1 MVCGE
6 KVYLL
11 ETVVNSL
18 VKKIWLEIGISTGL
32 MFLMIALILIVEIAL
47 PVGVKSSS
55 FALIVLLFMAAMG
68 FVGVKLVDIAT

>member
-1 MVCGE
+1 M
-6 KVYLL
+6 
-11 ETVVNSL
+11 NSL

-32 MFLMIALILIVEIAL
+32 VFLMIALILIVEIAL

-68 FVGVKLVDIAT
+68 FVGVKLVDM